1 MSKQEAK
8 LLIQDF
14 DPSKDY
20 HFQIIAVRG
29 SEQSRALHAKHQGE
43 KISASSA
50 SSFCSVSRFPC
61 SSQQLLL
68 WRHGPSSTSLP
79 VLDLLGS

>member
-20 HFQIIAVRG
+20 HFQVMAVRG
-29 SEQSRALHAKHQGE
+29 SERSKSLRAKHEGE
-43 KISASSA
+43 
-50 SSFCSVSRFPC
+50 R
-61 SSQQLLL
+61 
-68 WRHGPSSTSLP
+68 RHPF
-79 VLDLLGS
+79 